1 MESQTESLFEPGEE
15 AELERELNILVET
28 TMRLEYEL
36 ELAVK
41 LRDH

>member
-1 MESQTESLFEPGEE
+1 MESQTESLFEPSEE

-36 ELAVK
+36 ELVVK
-41 LRDH
+41 LRDN

>member
-1 MESQTESLFEPGEE
+1 MESQIESLFEPGEE

-36 ELAVK
+36 ELVVK
-41 LRDH
+41 LRDN